1 MMIDIEH
8 FKPYNDHYGHQAGDK
23 TITRVAGLLQKQ
35 LGRPEDFLARY
46 GGEEFVAVLTDIQPA
61 EARQLAERFRASV
74 LSEGFEHQKSSA
86 GPHVSVSIGL
96 AYVEPHATDR
106 SRQGL
111 IQMADEALYSAKGE
125 GRNRVVD
132 AADIGN
138 LEATGMFQ
146 IKGMLKAQ
154 RDNISSRTA

>member
-1 MMIDIEH
+1 
-8 FKPYNDHYGHQAGDK
+8 
-23 TITRVAGLLQKQ
+23 
-35 LGRPEDFLARY
+35 
-46 GGEEFVAVLTDIQPA
+46 
-61 EARQLAERFRASV
+61 
-74 LSEGFEHQKSSA
+74 
-86 GPHVSVSIGL
+86 
-96 AYVEPHATDR
+96 
-106 SRQGL
+106 
-111 IQMADEALYSAKGE
+111 MADEALYSAKGE